1 PILALPASAKGG
13 AVTRIVPR
21 LPQTAVS
28 VTRADVGLVIT
39 EHGVADLRG
48 LTLDGRAEALIAVAD
63 PGHRD
68 ELANAW
74 ADLRKT
80 L

>member
-1 PILALPASAKGG
+1 
-13 AVTRIVPR
+13 
-21 LPQTAVS
+21 VS

-48 LTLDGRAEALIAVAD
+48 LTLDGRAEALMAVAE

-68 ELANAW
+68 ALANAW
-74 ADLRKT
+74 ADIRKT